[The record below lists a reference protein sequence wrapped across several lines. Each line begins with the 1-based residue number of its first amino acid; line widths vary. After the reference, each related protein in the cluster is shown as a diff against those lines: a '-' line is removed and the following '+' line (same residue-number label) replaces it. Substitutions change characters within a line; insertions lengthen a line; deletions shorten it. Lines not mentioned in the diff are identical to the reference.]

1 MMAPDAMLE
10 LLKVMVSQGAL
21 GVFCWWLMTRMETQ
35 LKELLKEN
43 KYAADRNREA
53 MDRQSRAVLLL
64 LIEVPNIPASTQ
76 HQAKSLIEEIDRV
89 NIRETAPVR
98 GKGE

>member
-1 MMAPDAMLE
+1 MAPDAMLE
-10 LLKVMVSQGAL
+10 LLKVLVSQGAL

-43 KYAADRNREA
+43 KAAADRNREA

-64 LIEVPNIPASTQ
+64 LIQVPLIPVSTE
-76 HQAKSLIEEIDRV
+76 HQAKALIEEIDRV
-89 NIRETAPVR
+89 NVKENVLARSKDE
-98 GKGE
+98 